1 VPAEVVIS
9 ITLALSA
16 LMVVVALRSTRRP
29 DAARESADPGS
40 HRTTSLDAV
49 EVLDTLTVGVLLL
62 TTSLTPVFA
71 NSAARRFLRLSDSEM
86 PARLGSD
93 ELVSIARRA
102 LAHRELVETEMTL
115 WPART
120 HVRVQA
126 IPREEDVVVL
136 LDDVS
141 QEQRTHQIRRQFVVN
156 ASHELKTP
164 VAGMQVLAEAIAHA
178 IDDDPR
184 TAKDFALRLMGES
197 ERLGRLIQD
206 LLDLS
211 RLEDPA
217 HFSDQRVD
225 LAEIVRAETARLEEP
240 AGTGAVM
247 LSTDATARTVIRG
260 DGQQLALMVR
270 NLIDNA
276 IRYTAPGGRVDVRL
290 ESDETEVVLAVEDTG
305 AGIPLQAQARVFER
319 FFRVDQD
326 RARDSGGTG
335 LGLSIV
341 KHVAESHG
349 GHVELE
355 SELGEGS
362 AFRVRLPVGE
372 REDTQT

>member
-1 VPAEVVIS
+1 
-9 ITLALSA
+9 
-16 LMVVVALRSTRRP
+16 M
-29 DAARESADPGS
+29 
-40 HRTTSLDAV
+40 
-49 EVLDTLTVGVLLL
+49 
-62 TTSLTPVFA
+62 PV
-71 NSAARRFLRLSDSEM
+71 
-86 PARLGSD
+86 RLGSD
-93 ELVSIARRA
+93 ELTSIARRA
-102 LAHRELVETEMTL
+102 LAHREPIEAEMTI
-115 WPART
+115 WSTRT
-120 HVRVQA
+120 HIRVQA
-126 IPREEDVVVL
+126 IPREEQVVVL
-136 LDDVS
+136 LNDVTE
-141 QEQRTHQIRRQFVVN
+141 EQRTHQIRRQFVVN

-164 VAGMQVLAEAIAHA
+164 VAGMQVLAEAIAQA

-184 TAKDFALRLMGES
+184 TAKGFAVRLMGES

-225 LAEIVRAETARLEEP
+225 LAEIIRAETARLEEP
-240 AGTGAVM
+240 AKTGEVK
-247 LSTDATARTVIRG
+247 LSTDAVGGIVIRG

-276 IRYTAPGGRVDVRL
+276 IRYTPPGGRVDVHV
-290 ESDETEVVLAVEDTG
+290 ESDETEAILVVEDTG

-349 GHVELE
+349 GHAELE

-362 AFRVRLPVGE
+362 RFRVRLPVGE
-372 REDTQT
+372 REETQT